1 MYFDRPTL
9 FANEEWC
16 ATRAPRRALSWE
28 EFFARVRARVATADE
43 YPDIVRSAFRNV
55 SDHSSEHEYDLAV
68 DTVARDIQSRRD
80 HVKEMERR
88 RRQTLR
94 RNVPIM
100 RMERRANGE

>member
-9 FANEEWC
+9 FANEDWC
-16 ATRAPRRALSWE
+16 ATRVPRRVLSWE
-28 EFFARVRARVATADE
+28 EFFERVRARVTTADE

-55 SDHSSEHEYDLAV
+55 PEYSSEDEYDLAV
-68 DTVARDIQSRRD
+68 DTVARDIQGRRD
-80 HVKEMERR
+80 HVKEIERR

-94 RNVPIM
+94 RNVPTM